1 MDVDE
6 TATPKPYS
14 LSSEIL
20 YEDADGHDQVSDT
33 VKINTEVMEA
43 KESLPGYQIVTG
55 IAMTLAACFVLFRKK
70 QQRE

>member
-1 MDVDE
+1 
-6 TATPKPYS
+6 
-14 LSSEIL
+14 
-20 YEDADGHDQVSDT
+20 
-33 VKINTEVMEA
+33 MEA